1 MDGLELLRKIR
12 DGEIKPGAR
21 IFDSDG
27 NEYRYD
33 EDEGGY
39 PMVKQK
45 DSITGDEYE
54 PSLSMF
60 TDAHTEF
67 TIVEEIEIDI
77 DSINKINAEIV
88 NGEWNRNE
96 CEIFKETRRK
106 INELIDAVKY
116 LYNKGE

>member
-12 DGEIKPGAR
+12 DKEIEIGTR
-21 IFDSDG
+21 FIDSDG

-39 PMVKQK
+39 PMVIQK

-60 TDAHTEF
+60 TDRHTEF
-67 TIVEEIEIDI
+67 TILEKIDI
-77 DSINKINAEIV
+77 QSIPEYRPTIP
-88 NGEWNRNE
+88 
-96 CEIFKETRRK
+96 
-106 INELIDAVKY
+106 IDADNVILIGIINRLVKAVKN
-116 LYNKGE
+116 LDKRLGE

>member
-12 DGEIKPGAR
+12 DKEIEIGTR
-21 IFDSDG
+21 FIDSDG

-45 DSITGDEYE
+45 DNITGGEYE

-60 TDAHTEF
+60 TDTYTEF
-67 TIVEEIEIDI
+67 DIIETAIDI
-77 DSINKINAEIV
+77 DSIEKINAEIV